1 MSTNV
6 TTLPNQTDY
15 RWSSACQINFLTC
28 LSETGSIA
36 QAAEAAG
43 KSRRAAYNLKFRSDG
58 AAFRIGWDA
67 AILMAR
73 ATLADTLMERALC
86 GQEDVSVR
94 DPDTNTVT
102 RHRVDNR
109 LGMSLLTR
117 LDRMAE
123 APQGPHAS
131 NTETAIARLVSQDF
145 EAFLALIERGG
156 AGAEAALFIAARAP
170 NTGEDFDSH
179 EQCELGADDAP
190 EMREKDPDALEEE
203 DERYALAYY
212 DDISEIW
219 LTSFPPP
226 PGFDG
231 EESECYGHSDY
242 ERTLS
247 PAEAAVA
254 IARADAK
261 KARITA
267 IAAAERDAYFGFSPE
282 AV

>member
-1 MSTNV
+1 MSNTI
-6 TTLPNQTDY
+6 TPQPDY
-15 RWSSACQINFLTC
+15 RWSTACQINFLTC

-36 QAAEAAG
+36 QAADAAG

-73 ATLADTLMERALC
+73 ATLADTLMERALV

-94 DPDTNTVT
+94 DPETNTVT

-131 NTETAIARLVSQDF
+131 TTETAIARLVSQDF

-170 NTGEDFDSH
+170 NTGEDFDPREH
-179 EQCELGADDAP
+179 PHAQCELDADDAP
-190 EMREKDPDALEEE
+190 EEE
-203 DERYALAYY
+203 DEGETWYCG
-212 DDISEIW
+212 EEFGW
-219 LTSFPPP
+219 ETSYPPP

-231 EESECYGHSDY
+231 EEWGSFGDPEY
-242 ERTLS
+242 ERALS
-247 PAEAAVA
+247 PAEVAVA